1 MPDIGIIC
9 EMNPIHNGHK
19 YIIDQAKATGADRV
33 VCIMSGNTVQ
43 RGEFAVADKYL
54 RAEAILRCG
63 ADVVIELPFPWS
75 CGSAEHFARGGVEI
89 ARNLCDVLL
98 FGSECGDIDALTK
111 AATVSIT
118 DAFRGEFGERLTEG
132 VQAAHLYHEM
142 IKEKCGVELSSND
155 LLGVEYIRAA
165 QILGAELDFKTVTR
179 KGDAYNAERVSENA
193 FPSAKA
199 IRKLWDNG
207 EFEAS
212 ASFIP
217 RDAFEIYKK
226 AYYNGEL
233 TDYSRLDPVWISFFR
248 LHDGSSFDGITGAD
262 GGIANRIC
270 SMARTSNTY
279 SELLESV
286 KNKRYTDGHLR
297 RVMLYCLAGVT
308 DNDLRSKPQEA
319 LLLAANE
326 KGRALLSERRKNERF
341 RIVTKPADLD
351 FNLRQNILS
360 DRINAVFSL
369 SHNGATAE
377 SYLKKKPYII

>member
-1 MPDIGIIC
+1 
-9 EMNPIHNGHK
+9 MNPIHNGHK
-19 YIIDQAKATGADRV
+19 YIIDHAKSIGANRV

-54 RAEAILRCG
+54 RAEALLKCG
-63 ADVVIELPFPWS
+63 ADLVVELPFPWCS
-75 CGSAEHFARGGVEI
+75 GSAEYFANGGIEI
-89 ARNLCDVLL
+89 AKNFCEILL
-98 FGSECGDIDALTK
+98 FGSECGNIEVLKK
-111 AATVSIT
+111 AATVSNT
-118 DAFRGEFGERLTEG
+118 ELFRKEFRERLTEG
-132 VQAAHLYHEM
+132 IQAAQLYHEM
-142 IKEKCGVELSSND
+142 IKEKCEVELFSND

-165 QILGAELDFKTVTR
+165 QSVDADIEFKTIAR
-179 KGDAYNAERVSENA
+179 QGAAYNADNVTEDI

-217 RDAFEIYKK
+217 SEAFGIYKK
-226 AYYNGEL
+226 AYCNGEL

-248 LHDGSSFDGITGAD
+248 LHNGSFFEGITGAD

-286 KNKRYTDGHLR
+286 KTKRYIDGHLR
-297 RVMLYCLAGVT
+297 RVMLYCLAGVM
-308 DNDLRSKPQEA
+308 DDDLRMLPKEA

-326 KGRALLSERRKNERF
+326 KGRALLCENRKNNGF

-351 FNLRQNILS
+351 FSLRQNILS

-369 SHNGATAE
+369 SHNGANAE

>member
-1 MPDIGIIC
+1 MKTRLVFVRHG
-9 EMNPIHNGHK
+9 ESTGNQEVRMYGH
-19 YIIDQAKATGADRV
+19 
-33 VCIMSGNTVQ
+33 
-43 RGEFAVADKYL
+43 
-54 RAEAILRCG
+54 
-63 ADVVIELPFPWS
+63 
-75 CGSAEHFARGGVEI
+75 
-89 ARNLCDVLL
+89 
-98 FGSECGDIDALTK
+98 
-111 AATVSIT
+111 
-118 DAFRGEFGERLTEG
+118 
-132 VQAAHLYHEM
+132 
-142 IKEKCGVELSSND
+142 
-155 LLGVEYIRAA
+155 
-165 QILGAELDFKTVTR
+165 
-179 KGDAYNAERVSENA
+179 
-193 FPSAKA
+193 
-199 IRKLWDNG
+199 
-207 EFEAS
+207 
-212 ASFIP
+212 
-217 RDAFEIYKK
+217 
-226 AYYNGEL
+226 YNGEL

-308 DNDLRSKPQEA
+308 DNDLRSKPQET

-351 FNLRQNILS
+351 FTLRQNILS

-369 SHNGATAE
+369 SHNGANAE